1 MSEVSKSP
9 NDSRLYKFITLQN
22 HINCILISDP
32 DTETS
37 AASMN
42 VHIGSTLESIPG
54 LAHYL
59 EHMLFMGTLKY
70 PEENSFSN
78 FLSENA
84 GESNAFTDHE
94 DTNFYFKVSPD
105 QFEEALSRFAQFFIS
120 PLFNEGSLSRELKS
134 IDSEFHKNLLD
145 DVWRSQQVLYGFFE
159 EPINHFSLG
168 NSETLAIDGV
178 RDKIIEF
185 YSKFYSARLMS
196 LVVYG
201 SESIEELE
209 EMVNGNF
216 LQIED
221 KEVMKSE
228 FHGVKAVKEPGIT
241 KLVPVKD
248 NKAVRFVWTV
258 ESCSKYYETKPDGY
272 LGHLLGHEGKG
283 SVLSVLKSAGLA
295 EELYSFYNEDFSF
308 CSFFTVEV
316 KLTEKG
322 LRCYE
327 DVVEIVFAYLQ
338 LIKQE
343 QPQEYVF
350 NELKQV
356 AWAEFLFR
364 NKKDPYG
371 YCQKLCSR
379 LTRFPPQQVITGPE
393 LYTKFDTEVIKKLT
407 DSLQFNNL
415 QIFLV
420 SQNYEKSLLD
430 QEHYFGTYYKY
441 EPVSDQL
448 KSKILNPR
456 VFDLSLPV
464 PNPYI
469 PDTFE
474 VLPGSLSKY
483 PEKIKESSQ
492 LTLFYKQDNKF
503 LVDKVYGQLVIHC
516 NSFDFASNPY
526 FFMLAKMWEKLLYE
540 KLREE
545 TYLADIAGLKH
556 DIEVDNHGLR
566 LSLNG
571 FSQKYS
577 VFFQYLLKQISNFRP
592 TENDSSLFEDLK
604 TELMN
609 NIANCYFS
617 KPTTQLQRI
626 LFELDLHN
634 GYFTQMEKLKALTS
648 INLADVIWYSQK
660 WLKDVHFVWFLMGNI
675 SQSAAEVL
683 AESLTSDFFE
693 QKSAL
698 ALKTSEFLPLRITK
712 IPKSR
717 TELFTLPLTDPN
729 NTNSAVVS
737 QFQIGPETIQIE
749 CLTDLLE
756 NFLEEPFFDELRTKQ
771 QIGYIVSSYS
781 HKMRGIFHFM
791 FMVQSS
797 THSPESIFSQISAF
811 LQEYKEN
818 IQKLTD
824 KKFGKLVKT
833 TLETSVK
840 KNLSLHEEFQQFRHE
855 IDSAAFCFDRKK
867 RLKEEL
873 NRVKKEEFLQFYEQ
887 VFGSQGRRLDICLVS
902 QNMEAT
908 NSVQRTVKVFTG
920 LKEFRRAHNS
930 WRQVNKF
937 S

>member
-1 MSEVSKSP
+1 MSEVNKSP
-9 NDSRLYKFITLQN
+9 NDTLLYKFITLQN
-22 HINCILISDP
+22 HMNCILISDP

-42 VHIGSTLESIPG
+42 VHVGSTLESIPG

-59 EHMLFMGTLKY
+59 EHMLFMGTQKY

-105 QFEEALSRFAQFFIS
+105 QLQEALSRFAQFFIS

-134 IDSEFHKNLLD
+134 IDSEFHKNLQD
-145 DVWRSQQVLYGFFE
+145 DTWRSQQVLYGYFDQ
-159 EPINHFSLG
+159 PLNHFSMG
-168 NSETLAIDGV
+168 NSETLAVDGV

-185 YSKFYSARLMS
+185 YSTFYSARLMS
-196 LVVYG
+196 LVVCG
-201 SESIEELE
+201 SETIEELE
-209 EMVNGNF
+209 EMVNENF
-216 LQIED
+216 LPIED

-228 FHGVKAVKEPGIT
+228 FQGVKAVKEPGIT

-248 NKAVRFVWTV
+248 TKAIRFVWTV

-295 EELYSFYNEDFSF
+295 EELFSFYNEDFSF

-322 LRCYE
+322 LRSYE
-327 DVVEIVFAYLQ
+327 DVIEAVFSYIEL
-338 LIKQE
+338 LKQE

-356 AWAEFLFR
+356 AWAQFLFR

-379 LTRFPPQQVITGPE
+379 LTKYPYQQVITGPE
-393 LYTKFDTEVIKKLT
+393 LYTKFDPEVIRKLT
-407 DSLQFNNL
+407 ESLQFNNL
-415 QIFLV
+415 QMFLV
-420 SQNYEKSLLD
+420 SQNYDKSQLD
-430 QEHYFGTYYKY
+430 QERYFGTFFKY
-441 EPVSDQL
+441 EKVSDEL
-448 KSKILNPR
+448 KAKIQNPR
-456 VFDLSLPV
+456 VFGLSLPV

-474 VLPGSLSKY
+474 VLPASLVKY
-483 PEKIKESSQ
+483 PEKIRQNSS
-492 LTLFYKQDNKF
+492 LTLFYKQDNKY

-526 FFMLAKMWEKLLYE
+526 FFMMAKMWEKLLYE

-577 VFFQYLLKQISNFRP
+577 VFFGYLLREISTFRP
-592 TENDSSLFEDLK
+592 TEADSRLFEDLK
-604 TELMN
+604 NELMN
-609 NIANCYFS
+609 GISNCYFS

-626 LFELDLHN
+626 IFELDLHN
-634 GYFTQMEKLKALTS
+634 GYFTQMEKLKALVS
-648 INLADVIWYSQK
+648 INLQDVIWYSGK

-675 SQSAAEVL
+675 SQSAAEGL
-683 AESLTSDFFE
+683 AESLTSDFFT

-698 ALKTSEFLPLRITK
+698 ALKPSEFLPLRIAK

-737 QFQIGPETIQIE
+737 QFQIGPETAQIE
-749 CLTDLLE
+749 CLADLVE
-756 NFLEEPFFDELRTKQ
+756 NYLEEPFFDELRTKQ

-791 FMVQSS
+791 LMVQSS

-811 LQEYKEN
+811 LQEHREN
-818 IQKLTD
+818 ILNLTD

-833 TLETSVK
+833 TLETSLK

-867 RLKEEL
+867 KLKEEL
-873 NRVKKEEFLQFYEQ
+873 KKVKKEEFLQFYEQ
-887 VFGSQGRRLDICLVS
+887 VFGNLARRLDICLVS

-908 NSVQRTVKVFTG
+908 NTVQRPVKVFTG
-920 LKEFRRAHNS
+920 LKEFKRAHNS